1 MAGHSKWKNIAHRK
15 GKQDAARGK
24 IFTKLSMEIFAAAR
38 QGGGDINTNARLR
51 MAVAKARENNMPSD
65 NIERV
70 IKKATGELEGVTYE
84 EIVYEGY
91 GPGGVAVYVEVLT
104 DSRNRAASDMRHI
117 FSKHGGNLG
126 ESGCV
131 NWMFDKKGV
140 ITLAKEDNSIDEEE
154 LLMLVL
160 EAGGDDMQTEEEYYE
175 IKTNPD
181 EFEAVKQALEQAGL
195 VIDSSEVAMVPQNT
209 IALTGDDA
217 QKMLKLM
224 EKLEDNDDVQNAYAN
239 FDISQEDMEKYQG

>member
-15 GKQDAARGK
+15 GRQDAARGK
-24 IFTKLSMEIFAAAR
+24 IFTKLSKEIFVAAR
-38 QGGGDINTNARLR
+38 QGGGDPNANSRLR
-51 MAVAKARENNMPSD
+51 IAIAKARESNMPND

-70 IKKATGELEGVTYE
+70 VKKATGELEGVTYE

-91 GPGGVAVYVEVLT
+91 GPSGVAVYVEVLT

-117 FSKHGGNLG
+117 FSKYGGNLG

-140 ITLAKEDNSIDEEE
+140 LSIMKEDNKIDEEE
-154 LLMLVL
+154 LLLLVL
-160 EAGGDDMQTEEEYYE
+160 EAGADDMQVEEEFYE
-175 IKTNPD
+175 ITTQP
-181 EFEAVKQALEQAGL
+181 EAFEAVKTAIEEAS
-195 VIDSSEVAMVPQNT
+195 ITIESADIAMVPQNT
-209 IALTGDDA
+209 IQLTGDDS

-224 EKLEDNDDVQNAYAN
+224 EKLEENDDVQNVYAN